1 MTSEC
6 PHRPSCPGC
15 PNFGKPG
22 VPDHILAPL
31 DQLCQENHIERATLI
46 EGEALGFRHRARL
59 SVRGRINTPK
69 VGIFQ
74 LNSHQLVDIPRC
86 PIHHPLINQVAR
98 ALRNGIRSSGTQP
111 YIESS
116 HRGTLRAV
124 QIAVERTSQTA
135 QLVLVTTGE
144 TEEPIRDL
152 AALLHKELGDK
163 LHSLWWNGNPQRT
176 NTLLGP
182 HWKNLS
188 GPPALLEK
196 LGGASIYYP
205 PDAFGQNHLPLAEQ
219 IVHQV
224 HAWVPKGKQVTEFYA
239 GVGAMGLGLVP
250 DARSVTFNEM
260 AEGSLTG
267 LQLGIDAL
275 KNLAAERSETF
286 SEKVTVI
293 QGPAERALHGLQG
306 AEVVIADPPRKGLDA
321 SFIEALRTHLPER
334 FIYVSCGLESFT
346 RDARSLLADKRFAL
360 AQVQP
365 VALFPYTE
373 HVETVA
379 LFERGSVS
387 QGAVQ

>member
-1 MTSEC
+1 
-6 PHRPSCPGC
+6 
-15 PNFGKPG
+15 
-22 VPDHILAPL
+22 VPDHVLAPL
-31 DQLCQENHIERATLI
+31 DLLCQENHIQRASLL
-46 EGEALGFRHRARL
+46 EGTPLGFRHRARL

-86 PIHHPLINQVAR
+86 PIHHPLINQAAR
-98 ALRNGIRSSGTQP
+98 ALRTAIRNSGTQP
-111 YIESS
+111 YIEST
-116 HRGTLRAV
+116 HRGSLRAI

-152 AALLHKELGDK
+152 AALLHEELGDK

-182 HWKNLS
+182 HWKKLS
-188 GPPALLEK
+188 GPSALLENI
-196 LGGASIYYP
+196 GGASIYYP

-224 HAWVPKGKQVTEFYA
+224 HAWVPQGKQVTEFYA
-239 GVGAMGLGLVP
+239 GVGAIGLGLVP
-250 DARSVTFNEM
+250 DARSVTFNEI

-275 KNLAAERSETF
+275 ENLAAAKNQDAAF
-286 SEKVTVI
+286 GEKVTVI
-293 QGPAERALHGLQG
+293 PGSADRALHGLQG

-321 SFIEALRTHLPER
+321 PLLEALRTHPPER

-346 RDARSLLADKRFAL
+346 RDARGLLADKRFVL

-379 LFERGSVS
+379 LFERGS
-387 QGAVQ
+387 GG